1 MAPKGSSSKA
11 KPAKKLFSFSKLP
24 RSSEGGSSWK
34 AGKRRGGKKVSKAT
48 YALVAAEFQKGDKA
62 KQRSGNI
69 YVHAKPRYG
78 QNEAFKTALG
88 KHTLS
93 EKLRWNDEAKVYTVK
108 IYTPK
113 QARMLLSAARSL
125 EGAEEDLPED
135 IEAEIFDGAKTAAV
149 DVVPMTIEDEDV
161 LAVGG
166 TTFPFKET
174 LKELGFTYFNDDGM
188 SWWIKAKEDVDVDEV
203 TALFEEYGFAVEV
216 YDGVDD
222 DK

>member
-1 MAPKGSSSKA
+1 MY
-11 KPAKKLFSFSKLP
+11 SFSKLP
-24 RSSEGGSSWK
+24 RSSEGGSSLK
-34 AGKRRGGKKVSKAT
+34 AGKRRAGKKTSKAS
-48 YALVAAEFQKGDKA
+48 YALVACEFQKGDKK

-69 YVHAKPRYG
+69 NLHTKPRYG
-78 QNEAFKTALG
+78 QNEAFKTALH

-93 EKLRWNDEAKVYTVK
+93 EKLRWNDELKVYTVK
-108 IYTPK
+108 VYTTK
-113 QARMLLSAARSL
+113 QARMLLKAAREL
-125 EGAEEDLPED
+125 EGGEEDLPDD
-135 IEAEIFDGAKTAAV
+135 IDAEIFDGAKSAAV
-149 DVVPMTIEDEDV
+149 DIVPMTIEEEEV
-161 LAVGG
+161 FAVGG

>member
-93 EKLRWNDEAKVYTVK
+93 EKLRWNDEAKVYTVSRS
-108 IYTPK
+108 T
-113 QARMLLSAARSL
+113 RRSRRVCSSRRRARSR
-125 EGAEEDLPED
+125 APRRTCRRTS
-135 IEAEIFDGAKTAAV
+135 KPRSSTA
-149 DVVPMTIEDEDV
+149 P
-161 LAVGG
+161 
-166 TTFPFKET
+166 
-174 LKELGFTYFNDDGM
+174 
-188 SWWIKAKEDVDVDEV
+188 S
-203 TALFEEYGFAVEV
+203 
-216 YDGVDD
+216 
-222 DK
+222 